1 MQTQFQLGR
10 YIHACANEM
19 HASKSTRFNPY
30 FGRYIYK
37 QHKPAKIG
45 IKSCRFA
52 RVCFICACTDVPTQL
67 ELCLHDQLDIA
78 SLLLVSLLFI
88 AIPTPFLNS

>member
-10 YIHACANEM
+10 YIHACTNGTHSRNLQDVIPTLAGIIR
-19 HASKSTRFNPY
+19 SR
-30 FGRYIYK
+30 
-37 QHKPAKIG
+37 

-52 RVCFICACTDVPTQL
+52 RECVSFVAIFMDVPTQL

-78 SLLLVSLLFI
+78 SLLPVSLLFI
-88 AIPTPFLNS
+88 VIPTSF